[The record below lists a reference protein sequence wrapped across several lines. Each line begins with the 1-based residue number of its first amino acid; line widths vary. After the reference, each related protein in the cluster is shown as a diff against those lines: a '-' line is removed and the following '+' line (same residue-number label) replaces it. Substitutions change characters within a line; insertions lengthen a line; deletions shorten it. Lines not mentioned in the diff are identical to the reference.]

1 MLLELTLY
9 LLIGFIGLFFSK
21 ANSRKEIKKGI
32 IFVAFWPFFLL
43 LKYVEFTDNA
53 KRNSRKK

>member
-9 LLIGFIGLFFSK
+9 LLIGFMGLFLSK
-21 ANSRKEIKKGI
+21 ANSRREIKNGI
-32 IFVAFWPFFLL
+32 VFVAFWPYFFL

-53 KRNSRKK
+53 KRNSRNR

>member
-9 LLIGFIGLFFSK
+9 LLIGCMGLYFSRI
-21 ANSRKEIKKGI
+21 NYRREIKKSI
-32 IFVAFWPFFLL
+32 IFVLFWPFFLL